1 MMSQSQLEAMQLTDN
16 RVVGF
21 SRRDTPACL
30 RSVSHFTVEAQRAIL
45 RFVAGAPTPSIAKSG
60 RKIAMTCLDHAIRL
74 INYMGTTIDTAGEVF
89 LEECLA
95 VRDVLAQGLGV
106 PPSQCAQLKRG
117 EDRERNAAET
127 FLFFEAAEL
136 LDLAT
141 TQYQEGMRRDAYN
154 TFHLASIFYRVLE
167 SMIPSMNAEIQERL
181 AYAVSCA
188 RQCSYLQE
196 NFVQEHFS
204 GDACSQYYDVR
215 YFKLVAIL
223 LL

>member
-1 MMSQSQLEAMQLTDN
+1 MLSQTQLDKLQKSDYAVIN
-16 RVVGF
+16 F
-21 SRRDTPACL
+21 ARRDAPACL
-30 RSVSHFTVEAQRAIL
+30 RSISHFTVEAQRAIL
-45 RFVAGAPTPSIAKSG
+45 RFISGAPTPELARSG
-60 RKIAMTCLDHAIRL
+60 RKIALACLDHAVRL
-74 INYMGTTIDTAGEVF
+74 VNYMDLQVDTAGEVF
-89 LEECLA
+89 LEECLSA
-95 VRDVLAQGLGV
+95 RGLLAEALGV
-106 PPSQCAQLKRG
+106 PLSQCPVLKRS
-117 EDRERNAAET
+117 EEREKNAPET

-141 TQYQEGMRRDAYN
+141 TQYQEGMRRDAYK

-204 GDACSQYYDVR
+204 GDACSQYYDVSVILR
-215 YFKLVAIL
+215 YT
-223 LL
+223 